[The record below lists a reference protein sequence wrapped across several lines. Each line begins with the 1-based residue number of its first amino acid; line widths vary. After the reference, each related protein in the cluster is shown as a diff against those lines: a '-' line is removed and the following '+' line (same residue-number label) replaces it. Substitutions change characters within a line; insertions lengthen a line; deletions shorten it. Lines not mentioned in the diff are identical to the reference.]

1 MRKIIHVDMDCFY
14 AAVEMREHPE
24 WRDIPLAIGGSA
36 ERRGVI
42 ATCNYPA
49 RKFGIHSAMSSHQAL
64 QRCPHLLLVRGNM
77 PKYKA
82 VSRQLQ
88 DIFARYTDL
97 VEPLSLDEAYLD
109 VTNSPWFAG
118 SATRIAEHI
127 RYTIQQE
134 LQLTASAGVAPN
146 KLLAK
151 IASDENKPDGLFVL
165 PPTAVADFVSDLA
178 LKKIPGV
185 GHKTAEKLNDMGLT
199 YCHQLA
205 AVGEAALIRRF
216 GKFGALLWQR
226 GQGIDERPV
235 QTDRI
240 RKSVGVET
248 TLDKDIQQIEQG
260 IAVLHV
266 LWPELVKRLNERAI
280 KGLCIKLKFSD
291 FTQTTLSRRCR
302 ALSLDLAVQLCT
314 QAWQR
319 AQGRGIR
326 LVGVSVELNHG
337 ADEEYTAEEHQQ
349 LSFDWEDENTRSS

>member
-64 QRCPHLLLVRGNM
+64 QRCPHLLLVRGDM

-82 VSRQLQ
+82 VSGQLQ
-88 DIFARYTDL
+88 DIFARYTEL

-109 VTNSPWFAG
+109 VTDSPWFAG

-134 LQLTASAGVAPN
+134 LQLTASAGAAPN
-146 KLLAK
+146 KFLAK

-165 PPTAVADFVSDLA
+165 PPAAVADFVRELPLA
-178 LKKIPGV
+178 KIPGV
-185 GHKTAEKLNDMGLT
+185 GRKTAEKLSAMGLT
-199 YCHQLA
+199 HCYQLA
-205 AVGEAALIRRF
+205 KVGEAALIQRF

-248 TLDKDIQQIEQG
+248 TLDKDIQQAEQG
-260 IAVLHV
+260 IAILHE
-266 LWPELVKRLNERAI
+266 LWPELIKRLNKRAI

-291 FTQTTLSRRCR
+291 FTQTTLSRRSH
-302 ALSLDLAVQLCT
+302 SLNLEMAVQLCT
-314 QAWQR
+314 EAWQR
-319 AQGRGIR
+319 ANGRGVR
-326 LVGVSVELNHG
+326 LVGVSVELDHES
-337 ADEEYTAEEHQQ
+337 DEPCDQ
-349 LSFDWEDENTRSS
+349 LSFNWEAPS